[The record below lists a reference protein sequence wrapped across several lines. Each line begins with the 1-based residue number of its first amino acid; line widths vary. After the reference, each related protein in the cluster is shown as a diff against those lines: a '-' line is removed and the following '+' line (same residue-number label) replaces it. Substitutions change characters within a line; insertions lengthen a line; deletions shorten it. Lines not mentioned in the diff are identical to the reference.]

1 MDLPQPDDLTSLVL
15 RTDFS
20 SEAAW
25 ETLQAAINNSGDYRN
40 ATFFSDSSF
49 TDVSV
54 QALVDADA
62 AADDDDKLC
71 HVFLAGATT
80 MTGEEHPLLAVDL
93 YDEPGRTFRVPPLW
107 TFTYFGSGDD
117 HVTWSRRQQYPKSKE
132 VEVGSPVALA
142 FEGLDAR
149 HGTLDSS

>member
-1 MDLPQPDDLTSLVL
+1 MDLTQPDDLTSLVL

-25 ETLQAAINNSGDYRN
+25 ETLQAEIDGSGNYRN
-40 ATFFSDSSF
+40 VTFVSDSSF

-71 HVFLAGATT
+71 YVFLADATT
-80 MTGEEHPLLAVDL
+80 MTAEEHPLLAVDL
-93 YDEPGRTFRVPPLW
+93 YAEPGRTFRVPPRWYANVSNNLVIANMHFSEFANA
-107 TFTYFGSGDD
+107 TDESNTYYGFGDG
-117 HVTWSRRQQYPKSKE
+117 
-132 VEVGSPVALA
+132 
-142 FEGLDAR
+142 
-149 HGTLDSS
+149 

>member
-25 ETLQAAINNSGDYRN
+25 KTVQAAIDGSGYRN
-40 ATFFSDSSF
+40 ATFVSDSSF

-71 HVFLAGATT
+71 YVFLADATT
-80 MTGEEHPLLAVDL
+80 MKAPDAGAHP
-93 YDEPGRTFRVPPLW
+93 
-107 TFTYFGSGDD
+107 GSSASARPWAW
-117 HVTWSRRQQYPKSKE
+117 HC
-132 VEVGSPVALA
+132 PVRSSHHAL
-142 FEGLDAR
+142 R
-149 HGTLDSS
+149 HGWNRHRPSEMTSTLPSLRRTAVSSSMK